1 MFKPTHIRKHDGITK
16 VDFVRG
22 NLRSGMFCW
31 IMFKNGRIHD
41 CTFSHGTAEEKV
53 MEKIARKVAAE
64 HQIIL

>member
-53 MEKIARKVAAE
+53 MEK
-64 HQIIL
+64 